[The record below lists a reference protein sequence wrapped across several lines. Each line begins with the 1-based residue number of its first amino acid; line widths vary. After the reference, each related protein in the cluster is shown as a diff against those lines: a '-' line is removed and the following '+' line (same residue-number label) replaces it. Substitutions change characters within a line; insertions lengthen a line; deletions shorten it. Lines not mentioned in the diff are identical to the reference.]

1 VIVDGYIELTAWQ
14 VAIAASLVLVNG
26 AISIALRLGLERSLA
41 LASVRMVVQLLLIG
55 YVLRWVFRSDSATA
69 VVTLAIA
76 MTFIAGIF
84 AVRRTERRFPGVYL
98 ASSVSVL
105 VSSWTVTAFGIVAVL
120 NKADTWYEPQY
131 TIPILGMI
139 LGNTL
144 TGISLGLGRLED
156 DLVAHRDLVES
167 SLSLGATSW
176 EAARGPV
183 REAVRTGMIPMI
195 NSMMVTGIV
204 SLPGMMTGQLL
215 SGVNPLEAVKYQI
228 VIMFLITSGTA
239 LGTVGVV
246 LLSYRR
252 LFNRMHQF
260 QSQLIAPAKNSGR

>member
-1 VIVDGYIELTAWQ
+1 VDGYVELSAWQ

-26 AISIALRLGLERSLA
+26 IISVVFRLGLERSL
-41 LASVRMVVQLLLIG
+41 LIASVRMVVQLLLIG
-55 YVLRWVFRSDSATA
+55 YVLRWVFQSNSVAPVLA
-69 VVTLAIA
+69 LAIT
-76 MTFIAGIF
+76 MTIIAGIS
-84 AVRRTERRFPGVYL
+84 AVRRTERRYPGVYL

-105 VSSWTVTAFGIVAVL
+105 VSAWLVTAFGIAAVL
-120 NKADTWYEPQY
+120 QKADTWYEPQY

-144 TGISLGLGRLED
+144 NGISLGLSRLED
-156 DLVAHRDLVES
+156 ELVVRRDTVEM
-167 SLSLGATSW
+167 SLTLGATSW

-183 REAVRTGMIPMI
+183 RQAVRTGMIPMI

-215 SGVNPLEAVKYQI
+215 SGVNPLDAVKYQI
-228 VIMFLITSGTA
+228 VILFLIASGTA

-246 LLSYRR
+246 LLSFRR
-252 LFNRMHQF
+252 LFNRYHQF
-260 QSQLIAPAKNSGR
+260 QSNLLVAEK

>member
-1 VIVDGYIELTAWQ
+1 MIMDGYMELTAWQ

-26 AISIALRLGLERSLA
+26 AVSVALRLGLERSLT
-41 LASVRMVVQLLLIG
+41 LASVRMVVQLLLVG
-55 YVLRWVFRSDSATA
+55 YVLRWVFQSDSVAA
-69 VVTLAIA
+69 VVALAVIMTLV
-76 MTFIAGIF
+76 AGVS

-98 ASSVSVL
+98 ASTVSVL
-105 VSSWTVTAFGIVAVL
+105 ASSWIVTAFGIVAVL
-120 NKADTWYEPQY
+120 NKVDTWYEPQY

-144 TGISLGLGRLED
+144 TGISLGLGRLGD
-156 DLVAHRDLVES
+156 DLVLRRDLVDM
-167 SLSLGATSW
+167 SLALGATSW
-176 EAARGPV
+176 EAARGPI

-215 SGVNPLEAVKYQI
+215 SGVSPLEAVKYQI
-228 VIMFLITSGTA
+228 VIMFLIASGTA

-246 LLSYRR
+246 LLSFFR
-252 LFNRMHQF
+252 LFNRHHQF
-260 QSQLIAPAKNSGR
+260 ESFHLVDIKQR

>member
-1 VIVDGYIELTAWQ
+1 VDGYVELSAWQ

-26 AISIALRLGLERSLA
+26 IVSVVLRLGLERSLL

-55 YVLRWVFRSDSATA
+55 YVLRWVFQSNSVAP
-69 VVTLAIA
+69 VLVLAIT
-76 MTFIAGIF
+76 MTIIAGIS
-84 AVRRTERRFPGVYL
+84 AVRRTERRYPGVYL

-105 VSSWTVTAFGIVAVL
+105 VSAWLVTAFGIGVVL
-120 NKADTWYEPQY
+120 QKADTWYEPQY

-144 TGISLGLGRLED
+144 NGISLGLNRLED
-156 DLVAHRDLVES
+156 ELVVRRDTVEM
-167 SLSLGATSW
+167 SLALGATSW

-183 REAVRTGMIPMI
+183 RQAVRTGMIPMI
-195 NSMMVTGIV
+195 NSMMITGIV

-215 SGVNPLEAVKYQI
+215 SGIDPLDAVKYQI
-228 VIMFLITSGTA
+228 VILFLIASGTA

-246 LLSYRR
+246 LLSFRR
-252 LFNRMHQF
+252 LFNRYHQF
-260 QSQLIAPAKNSGR
+260 QSNLLVPTSQM

>member
-1 VIVDGYIELTAWQ
+1 MIVDGYIELTAWQ

-26 AISIALRLGLERSLA
+26 AVSIALRLGLERSLA
-41 LASVRMVVQLLLIG
+41 LASLRMVVQLLLIG
-55 YVLRWVFRSDSATA
+55 YVLRWVFQANSITA
-69 VVTLAIA
+69 VLALAII
-76 MTFIAGIF
+76 MTLIAGVA

-98 ASSVSVL
+98 ASSLSVFA
-105 VSSWTVTAFGIVAVL
+105 SAWIVTAFGIVGVL
-120 NKADTWYEPQY
+120 NKGDTWYEPQY

-156 DLVAHRDLVES
+156 ELVVHRDLVEM
-167 SLSLGATSW
+167 SLALGATSW

-183 REAVRTGMIPMI
+183 RQAVRTGMIPMI

-215 SGVNPLEAVKYQI
+215 SGVSPIEAVKYQI
-228 VIMFLITSGTA
+228 VIMFLIASGTA

-246 LLSYRR
+246 LLSFRS
-252 LFNRMHQF
+252 LFNRRHQF
-260 QSQLIAPAKNSGR
+260 QSNLLVRAGNAIR

>member
-1 VIVDGYIELTAWQ
+1 MIVDGYIELTAWQ

-26 AISIALRLGLERSLA
+26 AVSLALRLGLERSLA
-41 LASVRMVVQLLLIG
+41 LASLRMVVQLLLIG
-55 YVLRWVFRSDSATA
+55 YVLRWVFQSNSVTA
-69 VVTLAIA
+69 VLALAIV
-76 MTFIAGIF
+76 MTLIAGVS

-105 VSSWTVTAFGIVAVL
+105 VSSWTVTAFGILAVL

-139 LGNTL
+139 MGNTL

-156 DLVAHRDLVES
+156 DLVLRRDLVEM
-167 SLSLGATSW
+167 SLALGATSW

-183 REAVRTGMIPMI
+183 RQAVRTGMVPMI

-215 SGVNPLEAVKYQI
+215 SGVSPLEAVKYQI
-228 VIMFLITSGTA
+228 VIMFLIASGTA

-246 LLSYRR
+246 LLSFRR
-252 LFNRMHQF
+252 LFNRSHQF
-260 QSQLIAPAKNSGR
+260 QSQLLTAVEVGRR